1 MDSSAAYCSQCGTRQ
16 PPPGAHFTDF
26 LDGMSDRT
34 ASVLCYIPVVGVI
47 AAIVC
52 LASQRFRTNVRVR
65 FNAFQSLYLF
75 VAWLILSSA
84 IPVLIVGMPGWGVEH
99 AFIDLLKVV
108 LFVCWI
114 YLLIKATHREQ
125 VRLPIVGDLA
135 ARSTMEQ
142 L

>member
-1 MDSSAAYCSQCGTRQ
+1 MPQ
-16 PPPGAHFTDF
+16 PRTHPEFTDF
-26 LDGMSDRT
+26 LDGISDRT

-52 LASQRFRTNVRVR
+52 LASQRFRTNVKVR

-84 IPVLIVGMPGWGVEH
+84 VPILIVGMPGWGVEH
-99 AFIDLLKVV
+99 AFVDILKVV
-108 LFVCWI
+108 VFVSWI

-125 VRLPIVGDLA
+125 VRLPIIGDLA

>member
-1 MDSSAAYCSQCGTRQ
+1 
-16 PPPGAHFTDF
+16 
-26 LDGMSDRT
+26 
-34 ASVLCYIPVVGVI
+34 
-47 AAIVC
+47 
-52 LASQRFRTNVRVR
+52 
-65 FNAFQSLYLF
+65 

-99 AFIDLLKVV
+99 AFIDLLKIA

-114 YLLIKATHREQ
+114 YLLIKATQREQ